1 MSIETARQQAA
12 DTFPEGVQ
20 DTLGR
25 VHENIPRRSVLSG
38 AWDNGSLVQS
48 FVTALEGVA
57 EVGRGQ

>member
-48 FVTALEGVA
+48 FVAALGDVP
-57 EVGRGQ
+57 EVRRGQ

>member
-20 DTLGR
+20 DTMGR
-25 VHENIPRRSVLSG
+25 VHENIPRRAVLSG

-48 FVTALEGVA
+48 FVATLGDGP
-57 EVGRGQ
+57 EVRRGQ